1 MAGAS
6 PTRLVDDDRSVV
18 GAARSAVSHR
28 IVVIDAGASTL
39 RAAVFEGGEE
49 LTRRSEHLGLP
60 HPGSASARAAIHDR
74 VQAVLERLGHG
85 PYAAVVLATTGIRRI
100 GDGEQELRAELSRR
114 LGAEVLLANDVVAAY
129 LGALGPAP
137 GLLLHAGTGS
147 LVLALPEG
155 DEPVVLDGWGHL
167 AGDRGSGFALGRAG
181 LRAAFDSLDGL
192 APPSRLTELLLGRD
206 PEQVISDL
214 SSSPSQV
221 REVAALAPHVLRAA
235 AEGDAAAQRLLESS
249 IDALVDTGRA
259 ALVRAGAPGAEEPL
273 QVAGVGGLFAD
284 AHYRDVLTARV
295 QRALPQAELHLGGG
309 DPLRGG
315 LLLRTAADDPLI
327 HALACVFG
335 EDHGEGAAVAAAVG
349 AVAAGAATAD
359 DRDEAS

>member
-1 MAGAS
+1 M
-6 PTRLVDDDRSVV
+6 
-18 GAARSAVSHR
+18 
-28 IVVIDAGASTL
+28 
-39 RAAVFEGGEE
+39 
-49 LTRRSEHLGLP
+49 
-60 HPGSASARAAIHDR
+60 
-74 VQAVLERLGHG
+74 
-85 PYAAVVLATTGIRRI
+85 
-100 GDGEQELRAELSRR
+100 
-114 LGAEVLLANDVVAAY
+114 
-129 LGALGPAP
+129 
-137 GLLLHAGTGS
+137 
-147 LVLALPEG
+147 LALPEG

-327 HALACVFG
+327 HALPASS
-335 EDHGEGAAVAAAVG
+335 ERITASAAVAAAVG
-349 AVAAGAATAD
+349 AVAAGAP
-359 DRDEAS
+359 